1 MKALSIL
8 FTLAAAS
15 AVHSEEDAV
24 TANGSIRATRKATR
38 GDVSVEFPVEKKREK
53 RAFTMEHVKMHHDA
67 YERQLTRKNNR
78 SDEDS
83 GKPDAKKDVEQE
95 ERQLGYKA
103 KSGLSK
109 LMWQDDGY
117 RRPINGGNRPLQ
129 GNNRPL
135 QGNNRPLY
143 NDDDAYRAGG
153 RGGEVSCL
161 PIVSSID
168 WMETIYSPIY
178 YVHFP

>member
-38 GDVSVEFPVEKKREK
+38 SDVSVEFPVEKKREK

-78 SDEDS
+78 SDEAS
-83 GKPDAKKDVEQE
+83 GKPDVKKDVEQE
-95 ERQLGYKA
+95 ERELGYKA

-109 LMWQDDGY
+109 LMLQDDGY

-135 QGNNRPLY
+135 Y
-143 NDDDAYRAGG
+143 DDDDAYRAGG

-161 PIVSSID
+161 PVVSSVD
-168 WMETIYSPIY
+168 SMETIYSQIY
-178 YVHFP
+178 SVHFP